1 MTPAA
6 YTAWAKETYR
16 RERDMVERAGM
27 LVK

>member
-6 YTAWAKETYR
+6 YTAWAKESYR
-16 RERDMVERAGM
+16 QERAMVERAGM